1 MQEGSVYVAPRLN
14 ENICVPIAPLD
25 EIVQRSELLP
35 PTFGDMA
42 LGGGDLT
49 VVVFV
54 PFVVTVD
61 VVFCVI
67 ELSSTAITGNTKTIQ
82 KQATMPNAIVL
93 FIRLL
98 DIMIN
103 DTNLLLYIYY
113 LILVDYLYVYG

>member
-25 EIVQRSELLP
+25 EIVHKSEFVP
-35 PTFGDMA
+35 PTFGEMA

-49 VVVFV
+49 VVSLV
-54 PFVVTVD
+54 PVVVTVD

-67 ELSSTAITGNTKTIQ
+67 ELSSTAIAENDNIR

-93 FIRLL
+93 LIFLFIL
-98 DIMIN
+98 N
-103 DTNLLLYIYY
+103 
-113 LILVDYLYVYG
+113 VVYV

>member
-93 FIRLL
+93 FIFLL
-98 DIMIN
+98 VICVA
-103 DTNLLLYIYY
+103 YI
-113 LILVDYLYVYG
+113 

>member
-1 MQEGSVYVAPRLN
+1 
-14 ENICVPIAPLD
+14 VPKAPLD

-67 ELSSTAITGNTKTIQ
+67 ELSSTAIAENDTIQ
-82 KQATMPNAIVL
+82 KATTINPAITL
-93 FIRLL
+93 LRSLL
-98 DIMIN
+98 DIM
-103 DTNLLLYIYY
+103 
-113 LILVDYLYVYG
+113 VY